1 MGCGCWFWGS
11 PPAPLSSSWIIHAQW
26 LEKREE
32 AKESACACAACLF
45 ALIPWKL
52 DPKRSLR
59 CSGTNYLCWSAL
71 LRMLTRLI
79 RAYFLTGCPSV
90 VKWLFTIKQLTLD
103 GDGGSEARGALSAAT
118 TQLDAWRLWFMWGQL
133 LRWAWHDHGKSVQI
147 VFVFLFV
154 CELVM
159 MHCYEWGDFLL
170 HWSGN
175 YLLLLAIK
183 SGFSMNLIFFL
194 SSSEAEDLR
203 THTQDAISRA
213 TVIFSL

>member
-1 MGCGCWFWGS
+1 
-11 PPAPLSSSWIIHAQW
+11 
-26 LEKREE
+26 
-32 AKESACACAACLF
+32 
-45 ALIPWKL
+45 
-52 DPKRSLR
+52 
-59 CSGTNYLCWSAL
+59 
-71 LRMLTRLI
+71 MLTRLI

-133 LRWAWHDHGKSVQI
+133 LRWAWHDHRKSVQI

-159 MHCYEWGDFLL
+159 VHCYEWGDFLL

-183 SGFSMNLIFFL
+183 SGFSMNLIFFFIFFR
-194 SSSEAEDLR
+194 SWRSEN
-203 THTQDAISRA
+203 THTRCNFQSNSY
-213 TVIFSL
+213 IFSVRYVCIYTSLVLKTHFSLHIHLQTIVFFLAYLQLLGHPLYRIFLYSCNSHTGCAPIEKICRLKRRVGKL